1 MEGEEDREG
10 VRGTGR
16 RRMRRGER
24 GEEKRRERERR
35 SKERGRGIRRA

>member
-24 GEEKRRERERR
+24 GGAKSEGGE
-35 SKERGRGIRRA
+35 